1 VARGVTDAG
10 GFSIATATVADAA
23 RVATLGARLFTE
35 AYGPTHPEPE
45 LGRYLARSFG
55 VDRMTAELADGG
67 TEFFIVQDEA
77 GADIGYAYLRE
88 SREVPPSGVVGR
100 RPFEIARFYVDETW
114 HGRGV
119 APALMAACVAA
130 ARARQAD
137 VLWLATWEPALR
149 AQAFYRRMGFEVV
162 GTTKFLFGDVL
173 EDDVLMAKR
182 LDR

>member
-1 VARGVTDAG
+1 VTDPLS
-10 GFSIATATVADAA
+10 FSIRVATLDDAA
-23 RVATLGARLFTE
+23 RVAALGARLFTQ

-55 VDRMTAELADGG
+55 VERMAAELADDA
-67 TEFFIVQDEA
+67 TTFFIVQDGT

-88 SREVPPSGVVGR
+88 SRARPPAGVVGR
-100 RPFEIARFYVDETW
+100 RPCEIARFYVEEAW

-119 APALMAACVAA
+119 APALMDACVAA

-137 VLWLATWEPALR
+137 WLWLATWEPALR

-173 EDDVLMAKR
+173 EDDVLMARR

>member
-1 VARGVTDAG
+1 VTGSTA
-10 GFSIATATVADAA
+10 FSIGAASVADAA
-23 RVATLGARLFTE
+23 RVAALGARLFTQ

-45 LGRYLARSFG
+45 LGRYLARSFS
-55 VDRMTAELADGG
+55 VERMTAELASDA
-67 TEFFIVQDEA
+67 TAFFLVQDSA

-88 SREVPPSGVVGR
+88 SRDTPPAGVVGQ
-100 RPFEIARFYVDETW
+100 RPFEIARFYVDAAW

-119 APALMAACVAA
+119 APALMDACLAA

-149 AQAFYRRMGFEVV
+149 AQAFYRRMGFEMV
-162 GTTKFLFGDVL
+162 GTTKFLFGAVL
-173 EDDVLMAKR
+173 EDDVLMARR

>member
-1 VARGVTDAG
+1 MTDPG
-10 GFSIATATVADAA
+10 GFSITTGTVADAVRLTA
-23 RVATLGARLFTE
+23 LGARLFTQ

-55 VDRMTAELADGG
+55 VERMAAELADDG
-67 TEFFIVQDEA
+67 TEFFLVQDSA

-88 SREVPPSGVVGR
+88 SREAPPAGVVGQ
-100 RPFEIARFYVDETW
+100 RPFEIARFYVEEAW

-119 APALMAACVAA
+119 APALMAACVTA

-137 VLWLATWEPALR
+137 VLWLAAWEPARR
-149 AQAFYRRMGFEVV
+149 AQAFYRRMGFEMV

-173 EDDVLMAKR
+173 EDDILMARR